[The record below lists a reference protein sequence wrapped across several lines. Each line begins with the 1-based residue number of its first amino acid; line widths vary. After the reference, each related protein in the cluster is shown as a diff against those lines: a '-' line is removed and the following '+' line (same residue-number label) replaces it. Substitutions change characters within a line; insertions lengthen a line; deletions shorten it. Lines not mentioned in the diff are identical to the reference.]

1 MQNTHKYYPQ
11 RIPNPTNLNNTH
23 LEKLPTI
30 LLALPRTKKVY
41 QKNISIKYSYTTSS
55 LSLKSKVPPPNTS
68 YTHSNSRTKLKA
80 IPKLI
85 KEILQQ
91 ANILFPPQP
100 PPLTLFRPIAVLC
113 GTDNILQ
120 NIPHN

>member
-41 QKNISIKYSYTTSS
+41 QKKYLNKIFIYNIITITQIQSPTTQHI
-55 LSLKSKVPPPNTS
+55 LYPLEFKNKF
-68 YTHSNSRTKLKA
+68 KA